1 MITAVVTCMGRR
13 EHLETTL
20 GFTLETFD
28 KVIVVDWSC
37 PQKSGEFAASEGA
50 HVVYKEGEKFFS
62 GSRAKNFGARL
73 VTTEYIAFVD
83 ADTLCM
89 PGLKDEI
96 LSLMGPNRMLLS
108 ARAFDGRDVN
118 DTVGFLVCQTAR
130 FRAVGGFDERWVG
143 WGAED
148 IHLRGKLFLDERL
161 EVVRLSSM
169 VLGAIA
175 HGNDIRSENREAPI
189 ELTAVH
195 NHQTLGQWFAEKG
208 VPDYATN
215 PAVKDIVFV
224 PAPVSA

>member
-20 GFTLETFD
+20 GFTLQTFD

-37 PQKSGEFAASEGA
+37 PQKSGEFAAEEGA

-73 VTTEYIAFVD
+73 VTTEYIAFID

-96 LSLMGPNRMLLS
+96 ASLIAPNRMLLS
-108 ARAFDGRDVN
+108 ARTHDGRDVN
-118 DTVGFLVCQTAR
+118 DTVGFLVCQTAS
-130 FRAVGGFDERWVG
+130 FRAVGGFDETWIG

-148 IHLRGKLFLDERL
+148 IHLRGKLFLDEKL
-161 EVVRLSSM
+161 EVVRLSNM
-169 VLGAIA
+169 ALGAIA

-189 ELTAVH
+189 ELTAVY
-195 NHQTLGQWFAEKG
+195 NHKTLANWFASKG
-208 VPDYATN
+208 ISNYVSN
-215 PAVKDIVFV
+215 PSVQDIVFHGQH
-224 PAPVSA
+224 PTE